1 MTQDLPEADREDD
14 QPFYVLA
21 LSGGGFR
28 GLYTATILKELEAA
42 FGSPLARH
50 FDLICGTSVGG
61 LLALGLGAEIEAA
74 KLCAKFEE
82 NGEKIF
88 DSQNIGR
95 KLVGRWTCAR
105 HDGNGLK
112 ETVNEILED
121 RLFGDMRHRI
131 LIPTVN
137 FTTGLAATLKTPHH
151 PRLERDW
158 KWKAV
163 DVALAT
169 TAAPTYFPL
178 FQNEVGTFCDGGL
191 VANAPGLLGLH
202 EAKHLLGVKPNRVRV
217 LSVGTL
223 SCGFTMPGD
232 GELDRGI
239 AHWRSALFSLMI
251 SSQESLTN
259 YMLDHELGDRYLQL
273 DEEIGPDQSSD
284 VRELD
289 SVTTATRTTLKHR
302 AQAIVQKCLPHPL
315 IVGAKQHK
323 APPARFYHGPNKNTD

>member
-1 MTQDLPEADREDD
+1 MTQDSPDADREDD

-42 FGSPLARH
+42 FGSPLAQH

-61 LLALGLGAEIEAA
+61 LLALGLGAEIEASE
-74 KLCAKFEE
+74 LCGKFEE
-82 NGEKIF
+82 SGEKIF
-88 DSQNIGR
+88 DSRKGGR
-95 KLVGRWTCAR
+95 KLLGRWACAR
-105 HDGNGLK
+105 HDGDGLK
-112 ETVNEILED
+112 ETVKEILKD
-121 RLFGDMRHRI
+121 RLFGDMRHRV

-158 KWKAV
+158 KWTAV

-178 FQNEVGTFCDGGL
+178 FQNELGTFCDGGL

-202 EAKHLLGVKPNRVRV
+202 EAKHFLGVDPSRVRV
-217 LSVGTL
+217 ISIGTL

-232 GELDRGI
+232 GDLDRGI
-239 AHWRSALFSLMI
+239 AQWGSALFSLMI

-259 YMLDHELGDRYLQL
+259 YILGHELGDRYLRV
-273 DEEIGPDQSSD
+273 DENIGPDQSSD

-289 SVTTATRTTLKHR
+289 SVSRATRTTLEHR
-302 AQAIVQKCLPHPL
+302 AQAMVQQCLSHPL
-315 IVGAKQHK
+315 IVGAKQHH
-323 APPARFYHGPNKNTD
+323 APPALFYHGPNKNTD